1 MLSVGSLAFASPW
14 LLLGF
19 LIVPALWWLLRVT
32 PPAPRVLHFPAI
44 RLLFGLV
51 PPEET
56 PAKTPLWLILMRMVL
71 AALLILALAQPLLNP
86 TAALPGRD
94 TLLLVV
100 DDGWASAVDWA
111 GRQRAM
117 TELIERADREGR
129 RLVLLP
135 TAPSDAAVEPLGLLR
150 PADAKARIQAMRPKP
165 WPTDRV
171 AALKRLDGF
180 EASIGMAVYWYSDG
194 LDDKGAA
201 KALLDRLR
209 AIGPVHLVTPPEDGL
224 ARLLAP
230 SKSETRDLAVSI
242 QRAALG
248 ESAPVTL
255 RALGSDG
262 RLLARAE
269 AHFPA
274 DRGTVEASFKIPT
287 ELRNRVDRIE
297 IEGESTA
304 GSTLLI
310 DEQSR
315 RRPVGIASETAAGSN
330 QPLLSDTYYI
340 ERAAE
345 PFAELRRGPAL
356 ELIKRD
362 LSLLVLPDGDA
373 GGTEEHAT
381 LEKWIE
387 SGGVLVRFAGPLMAE
402 RQDDD
407 LLPVTLRNGGRTI
420 GGAMSW
426 EKPAR
431 LAPFPPDSPFAG
443 LDVPPD
449 VTVDRQVLAEPSVDL
464 AAKTWARLTDG
475 TPLVTG
481 EKRGKGWLVLV
492 HTSANTSWSN
502 LSLSGLFVDMLRRM
516 VQLGQGIAGTGEG
529 VLAPWQ
535 TMDGFGRLD
544 QPPSTAQ
551 PVPAAELGT
560 TAIGP
565 SHPPGFYGTDEAH
578 RALNLS
584 ASVKGL
590 IELGAMPKDVVREG
604 YVRQPEIDLRPFL
617 LGLAL
622 LLALIDILVGYGLR
636 GLLRLPGAAGVGM
649 LLLCL
654 AFAAPASAQ
663 TSPLTPHPNV
673 SGADRFTI
681 EATTELRLAY
691 VKTGDAEADSIS
703 RSAMIGL
710 GNVLSRRTAVETGDP
725 MEVDVETDE
734 MIFFPLIYWP
744 ITSVQKPLSG
754 QAAERVN
761 RYLATGGTI
770 LFDTRDE
777 GTGGASFGISD
788 TSERLQTLLAG
799 VKVPPLVQIPPD
811 HVLTKSFYLMQD
823 FPGRWVGGT
832 LWVEPVEDRVND
844 GVSTVIVGSN
854 DFAAAWAVDAQGFPS
869 FAVVPGGEMQ
879 REQAYRFG
887 VNLVMYALTG
897 NYKADQV
904 HVPAILERLGQ

>member
-1 MLSVGSLAFASPW
+1 MLSLGSFAFASPW

-19 LIVPALWWLLRVT
+19 VVIPALWWLLRVT
-32 PPAPRVLHFPAI
+32 PPAPKVLHFPAI
-44 RLLFGLV
+44 RLLLGLV

-56 PAKTPLWLILMRMVL
+56 PARTPLWLILMRMAL
-71 AALLILALAQPLLNP
+71 AALLILALAQPLINP
-86 TAALPGRD
+86 TAGLPGNNS
-94 TLLLVV
+94 LLLVI
-100 DDGWASAVDWA
+100 DDGWAAAVDWPA
-111 GRQRAM
+111 RQHAM
-117 TELIERADREGR
+117 TELVERADREGR
-129 RLVLLP
+129 RLILLP
-135 TAPSDAAVEPLGLLR
+135 TAPGEAAPGPLGLER
-150 PADAKARIQAMRPKP
+150 PADAKAQIQAMRPKP
-165 WPTDRV
+165 WPTDR
-171 AALKRLDGF
+171 AAAQKRLDTLEF
-180 EASIGMAVYWYSDG
+180 QPGMAVYWFSDG

-201 KALLDRLR
+201 KALLTRLR
-209 AIGPVHLVTPPEDGL
+209 SFGPVRFIAPPGDGL

-230 SKSETRDLAVSI
+230 SKGDSRDLAVSV
-242 QRAALG
+242 QRAVLG
-248 ESAPVTL
+248 EAPPISL
-255 RALGSDG
+255 RAVGADG

-274 DRGTVEASFKIPT
+274 DRGTVDATFKIPT

-297 IEGESTA
+297 IEGEATSGA
-304 GSTLLI
+304 TLLV
-310 DEQSR
+310 DERSR
-315 RRPVGIASETAAGSN
+315 RRPVGIATEAASGSG

-373 GGTEEHAT
+373 GGAEEHAA
-381 LEKWIE
+381 LRSWIE
-387 SGGVLVRFAGPLMAE
+387 SGGVLVRFAGPQTAE
-402 RQDDD
+402 RENDD
-407 LLPVTLRNGGRTI
+407 LLPVTLRSGGRTI

-426 EKPAR
+426 EKPAK
-431 LAPFPPDSPFAG
+431 LAPFPAESPFAG
-443 LDVPPD
+443 LEVPDD

-492 HTSANTSWSN
+492 HTSANTAWSN
-502 LSLSGLFVDMLRRM
+502 LSLSGLFVDMLRRL
-516 VQLGQGIAGTGEG
+516 VQLGQGIAGTGDG

-535 TMDGFGRLD
+535 TMDGFGRLEA
-544 QPPSTAQ
+544 PPPAAQ
-551 PVPAAELGT
+551 PVPAADLAK
-560 TAIGP
+560 TAAGP
-565 SHPPGFYGTDEAH
+565 SHPPGFYGTDETH

-584 ASVKGL
+584 SSVPGL
-590 IELGAMPKDVVREG
+590 IEIGALPPDVVRET
-604 YVRQPEIDLRPFL
+604 YVRAPEIDLRPAL

-636 GLLRLPGAAGVGM
+636 GLLRAPGAAGAA
-649 LLLCL
+649 LLLGL
-654 AFAAPASAQ
+654 MLSSAGASAQ
-663 TSPLTPHPNV
+663 TGTLTPHPAV
-673 SGADRFTI
+673 SGPDRYTI
-681 EATTELRLAY
+681 EATSELRLAY
-691 VKTGDAEADSIS
+691 VKTGDAETDQVS
-703 RSAMIGL
+703 RAAMVGL
-710 GNVLSRRTAVETGDP
+710 GNILSRRTAVETGDP

-744 ITSVQKPLSG
+744 ITTTEKPLSA

-777 GTGGASFGISD
+777 GSGGGSYGITD
-788 TSERLQTLLAG
+788 TADRLQTLLAG
-799 VKVPPLVQIPPD
+799 VTVPPLVQIPPD

-823 FPGRWVGGT
+823 FPGRWDGGT

-844 GVSTVIVGSN
+844 GVSTVILGSN
-854 DFAAAWAVDAQGFPS
+854 DFASAWAVDAQGFSS
-869 FAVVPGGEMQ
+869 FAVVPGGEAQ